1 MTRTRLQTPT
11 VYPAWNLALPRLPP
25 RSRLY
30 RLEPIG
36 VGTPAVESLTGYIT
50 RLAAAHS
57 VDTGTLFR
65 EELVPL
71 FNRSYLLTPEGKP
84 VPSALVFIKTIHALN
99 GMSRGAAAWVSAL
112 ETLTR
117 FDHLRYLTLLAWKDV
132 LTLRSLTRT
141 KRAWCPDCFTE
152 QREQRQPVY
161 DALVWT
167 LNCITV
173 CVRHRQRLETLC
185 PQCGKWSALLTGKA
199 RAGYCF
205 HCQAWLGSSVEARG
219 DTDDGFSGALMDDV
233 RAATVVGEMLA
244 LSPKFPALLARH
256 RFSTLVSE
264 HIAHCTKG
272 NTSAFARFIEVD
284 YLKVKQLKSGM
295 NLPPLDVLVHI
306 LQRLGL
312 SPSDFFSGSQAMV
325 DLPDQRDIQPLP
337 KKSKVVGFLQSALT
351 DANRPS
357 TGELAKRIGYK
368 QEGQFR
374 QTCPELCKAITARH
388 KPARS
393 PQSFYRPRLQTDR
406 AIRDA
411 LSGALEENPVPSL
424 QTVAERLGYKYA
436 ATLKG
441 RCPDLYRSLMMR
453 RRMHLRQKAEQTKR
467 VLEAVLEEDPPPTLR
482 TVRQRLG
489 YTTDTTLKYQHPELC
504 QAIIARHKDFV
515 QAITMKIQPALEG
528 ALTEYPPPSVRQV
541 ARNVK
546 RSIGKLYR
554 LAPALCRKIAARR
567 LEHLAHRAAQKR
579 AALRCEIKRA
589 VVELHAAGIYPSP
602 ARVTRILPAS
612 VAYLMRREDSL
623 KLYGEALHELGIG
636 G

>member
-1 MTRTRLQTPT
+1 MTRTRLQPPT
-11 VYPAWNLALPRLPP
+11 VYPTWNLAPPALPP

-36 VGTPAVESLTGYIT
+36 VGTPDVESLTGYIT

-57 VDTGTLFR
+57 VDAGTLFR

-84 VPSALVFIKTIHALN
+84 VPSALVFVKTIHALN
-99 GMSRGAAAWVSAL
+99 GMSRGAEAWVSAL
-112 ETLTR
+112 ETLTC
-117 FDHLRYLTLLAWKDV
+117 FDHLRHLTLLGWKDV

-152 QREQRQPVY
+152 QRDQRQPMY
-161 DALVWT
+161 DALAWT
-167 LNCITV
+167 LNYVAV
-173 CVRHRQRLETLC
+173 CVRHRRRLETLC
-185 PQCGKWSALLTGKA
+185 PRCGKWSALLTGKA

-205 HCQAWLGSSVEARG
+205 HCQAWLGSSAAARG
-219 DTDDGFSGALMDDV
+219 EADDGLAGDLMHDM

-244 LSPKFPALLARH
+244 LSPKFPALLAKH

-284 YLKVKQLKSGM
+284 YLKVKQLKSGV
-295 NLPPLDVLVHI
+295 NLPPLNVLVHI

-312 SPSDFFSGSQAMV
+312 SVSDFFSGRRAV
-325 DLPDQRDIQPLP
+325 VELPEQRDIQPLP
-337 KKSKVVGFLQSALT
+337 KKSEAIRFLQSALT

-374 QTCPELCKAITARH
+374 QICPELCKEITARH
-388 KPARS
+388 KPARQ

-411 LSGALEENPVPSL
+411 LSGALVENPVPPT
-424 QTVAERLGYKYA
+424 QTVAARLGYKYA
-436 ATLKG
+436 ATLKQ
-441 RCPDLYRSLMMR
+441 RCPDLYHRLRQR
-453 RRMHLRQKAEQTKR
+453 RRVYLQQRAEQTKNI
-467 VLEAVLEEDPPPTLR
+467 LQAVLKEEPPPTLR
-482 TVRQRLG
+482 SVRQRLG

-504 QAIIARHKDFV
+504 RAIVARHQDFV
-515 QAITMKIQPALEG
+515 QAITMKIQPALEA
-528 ALTEYPPPSVRQV
+528 ALIEYPPPSVRQV

-546 RSIGKLYR
+546 RSAEKLYR
-554 LAPALCRKIAARR
+554 LAPALCRQIAARR
-567 LEHLAHRAAQKR
+567 LAYLAHRATQKR
-579 AALRCEIKRA
+579 ETLRSEIKRA
-589 VVELHAAGIYPSP
+589 VAELHAADIYPSP
-602 ARVTRILPAS
+602 SRVTRILPAS
-612 VAYLMRREDSL
+612 VSYLMRREDSL
-623 KLYGEALHELGIG
+623 KVYGEALHELGIG